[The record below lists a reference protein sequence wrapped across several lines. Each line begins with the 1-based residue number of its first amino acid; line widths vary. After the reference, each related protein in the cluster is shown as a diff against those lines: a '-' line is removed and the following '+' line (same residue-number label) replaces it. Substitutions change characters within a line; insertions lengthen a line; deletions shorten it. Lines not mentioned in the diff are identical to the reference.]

1 MVDVPAVTA
10 VYWQHYRQSKG
21 SRPERLA
28 AADSFWAWEAVDDV
42 VQRGG
47 ADVLP
52 LLDALLE
59 APGAD
64 AGYVGAGPVEDLL
77 ASDDGDRWDGL
88 VAERC
93 RRSAA
98 WREAVA
104 AVWLEEQRKESL
116 VSLRPFFSAGRRG

>member
-1 MVDVPAVTA
+1 
-10 VYWQHYRQSKG
+10 
-21 SRPERLA
+21 
-28 AADSFWAWEAVDDV
+28 
-42 VQRGG
+42 
-47 ADVLP
+47 
-52 LLDALLE
+52 
-59 APGAD
+59 
-64 AGYVGAGPVEDLL
+64 
-77 ASDDGDRWDGL
+77 